1 MDGTLNLKPILK
13 DWQRKLKLGLIVIMS
28 LFIMN
33 TSFYAVDK
41 VMNIGNE
48 QVTSVDAGIMDW
60 IGSVVDDVAVWAKKQ
75 MGIQKV
81 SEAITD
87 GEYAGKEYFIYPE
100 KNNLSGINYKTPG
113 FGAASDSGPFS
124 TDKLK
129 SDKTNLADGEEG
141 AKKFMAFQMWAQQYK
156 VYSARTSLD
165 GQILFVF
172 QALGRLLVG
181 GLLWIANV
189 IGIAMEIFGQ
199 LVYESISIFN
209 IFSYVEPTPD
219 PGADWSIVSTGNNKL
234 DGITGYLGAW
244 LNAGRTV
251 GYLLA
256 LLFFILGITFTVL
269 GVRGPGQGS
278 RIATMNTTLKR
289 FLMSIF
295 SLTGLVM
302 LLSSLVTTFAST
314 MQSVDDE
321 LTIETEI
328 AGLILDYKGFV
339 TENYFLDDKAAD
351 VKSKLGELDDYNGS
365 WQIDT
370 SASKSLNYVTSRY
383 LRNQTFN
390 INHNQTLST
399 SEVLAI
405 NKATGAYSGS
415 SKDDKDLNLRDQ
427 ISKFANSNVNQ
438 MINNYAISQSTSS
451 EQMKNVYGEKSM
463 PFAIYSVYTGSNGA
477 MRIEDDALISQ
488 SFVYSDYVI
497 PGGIMSQF
505 KIINVILKV
514 AAITIVSYGA
524 YKYMLKAMF
533 RMVVNAIP
541 QLPGA
546 FALGSTRAISLI
558 IKTVLMMML
567 QIMIARTF
575 IGLTIDIINLGPDLF
590 LGLKELAIPGTII
603 PIQLLGGLM

>member
-13 DWQRKLKLGLIVIMS
+13 GWQKKLKLGLIVIMS

-60 IGSVVDDVAVWAKKQ
+60 IGSVADDVAVWAKKQ

-87 GEYAGKEYFIYPE
+87 SEYAGKEYNIYPE
-100 KNNLSGINYKTPG
+100 KNNLSDINYKTPG

-124 TDKLK
+124 NEKLK
-129 SDKTNLADGEEG
+129 SDKTNLADGQEG
-141 AKKFMAFQMWAQQYK
+141 AKKFMAFQMWAQQYR
-156 VYSARTSLD
+156 VYSARTGLD
-165 GQILFVF
+165 DQVIFVF
-172 QALGRLLVG
+172 QAFGRLIVG

-209 IFSYVEPTPD
+209 IFSYVKPTPD

-269 GVRGPGQGS
+269 GIYGPGQRS

-302 LLSSLVTTFAST
+302 ILSSLVTIFAST

-321 LTIETEI
+321 LTVESEI

-339 TENYFLDDKAAD
+339 TENYFLDDKAEK
-351 VKSKLGELDDYNGS
+351 VKSSVGDLDDYNGS

-370 SASKSLNYVTSRY
+370 SASKSLTFMTNRYVQNYT
-383 LRNQTFN
+383 LN
-390 INHNQTLST
+390 IHNDHTLST

-405 NKATGAYSGS
+405 NKATGAYS
-415 SKDDKDLNLRDQ
+415 SKSDEELTLRRQ
-427 ISKFANSNVNQ
+427 LVEYTQSNISQ
-438 MINNYAISQSTSS
+438 MINNYAVSQSTSS

-463 PFAIYSVYTGSNGA
+463 PYAIYSVYTDTNGQ

-497 PGGIMSQF
+497 PGGIMSLF
-505 KIINVILKV
+505 KIINVLLKV

-533 RMVVNAIP
+533 RMVINVIP

-558 IKTVLMMML
+558 VKTVLMMML

-590 LGLKELAIPGTII
+590 LGLKELAIPGAIL

>member
-60 IGSVVDDVAVWAKKQ
+60 IGSVADDVAVWAKKQ

-87 GEYAGKEYFIYPE
+87 GEYAGKEYYIYPE
-100 KNNLSGINYKTPG
+100 KNNLSDINYKTPG

-124 TDKLK
+124 NKKLK
-129 SDKTNLADGEEG
+129 SDKTNLADGQEG

-156 VYSARTSLD
+156 VYSARTGID
-165 GQILFVF
+165 GQVLFVF
-172 QALGRLLVG
+172 QALGRGIVG
-181 GLLWIANV
+181 AALWLANV
-189 IGIAMEIFGQ
+189 IGIALEIFGQ

-209 IFSYVEPTPD
+209 IFSYVKPTPD
-219 PGADWSIVSTGNNKL
+219 PGAEWALVSTGNDKL

-251 GYLLA
+251 GYILA

-269 GVRGPGQGS
+269 GIKGPNET
-278 RIATMNTTLKR
+278 RVNVMNRTLKR

-321 LTIETEI
+321 LTVESEI

-339 TENYFLDDKAAD
+339 TENYFLDDKAEK
-351 VKSKLGELDDYNGS
+351 VKSSVGDLDDYNGS

-370 SASKSLNYVTSRY
+370 GASKSLNYVTNRY
-383 LRNQTFN
+383 LRNQKFDIKYT
-390 INHNQTLST
+390 QTLST

-415 SKDDKDLNLRDQ
+415 SKNDKDLNLRGQ
-427 ISKFANSNVNQ
+427 ISKFANSNVSQ
-438 MINNYAISQSTSS
+438 MIVNYATSESTSS
-451 EQMKNVYGEKSM
+451 EDMKNVYGEKSM
-463 PFAIYSVYTGSNGA
+463 PFAIYSVYTGSNGK

-505 KIINVILKV
+505 KIINVLLKV

-533 RMVVNAIP
+533 RMVVNVIP

>member
-1 MDGTLNLKPILK
+1 
-13 DWQRKLKLGLIVIMS
+13 
-28 LFIMN
+28 
-33 TSFYAVDK
+33 
-41 VMNIGNE
+41 
-48 QVTSVDAGIMDW
+48 
-60 IGSVVDDVAVWAKKQ
+60 
-75 MGIQKV
+75 
-81 SEAITD
+81 
-87 GEYAGKEYFIYPE
+87 
-100 KNNLSGINYKTPG
+100 
-113 FGAASDSGPFS
+113 
-124 TDKLK
+124 
-129 SDKTNLADGEEG
+129 
-141 AKKFMAFQMWAQQYK
+141 
-156 VYSARTSLD
+156 
-165 GQILFVF
+165 
-172 QALGRLLVG
+172 
-181 GLLWIANV
+181 
-189 IGIAMEIFGQ
+189 
-199 LVYESISIFN
+199 
-209 IFSYVEPTPD
+209 
-219 PGADWSIVSTGNNKL
+219 
-234 DGITGYLGAW
+234 
-244 LNAGRTV
+244 
-251 GYLLA
+251 
-256 LLFFILGITFTVL
+256 
-269 GVRGPGQGS
+269 
-278 RIATMNTTLKR
+278 
-289 FLMSIF
+289 
-295 SLTGLVM
+295 
-302 LLSSLVTTFAST
+302 
-314 MQSVDDE
+314 DE

-438 MINNYAISQSTSS
+438 MINNYAVSQSTSS

-463 PFAIYSVYTGSNGA
+463 PFAIYSVYTGSDGA
-477 MRIEDDALISQ
+477 MRIEDDSLISQ

-505 KIINVILKV
+505 KIINVLLKV

-533 RMVVNAIP
+533 RMVINVIP

-590 LGLKELAIPGTII
+590 LGLKELAIP
-603 PIQLLGGLM
+603 

>member
-13 DWQRKLKLGLIVIMS
+13 GWQKKLKLGLIVIMS

-60 IGSVVDDVAVWAKKQ
+60 IGSVADDVAVWAKKQ

-87 GEYAGKEYFIYPE
+87 SEYAGKEYIIYPK
-100 KNNLSGINYKTPG
+100 KNNLSDINYETPG

-124 TDKLK
+124 NEKLK
-129 SDKTNLADGEEG
+129 SDKTNLADGQEG
-141 AKKFMAFQMWAQQYK
+141 AKKFMAFQMWAQQYR
-156 VYSARTSLD
+156 VYSARTGLD
-165 GQILFVF
+165 DQVIFVF
-172 QALGRLLVG
+172 QAFGRLIVG

-209 IFSYVEPTPD
+209 IFSYVKPTPD

-269 GVRGPGQGS
+269 GVYGPGQRS

-302 LLSSLVTTFAST
+302 ILSSLVTIFAST

-321 LTIETEI
+321 LTVESEI

-339 TENYFLDDKAAD
+339 TENYFLDDKAEK
-351 VKSKLGELDDYNGS
+351 VKSSVGDLDDYNGS

-370 SASKSLNYVTSRY
+370 SASKSLTFMTNRYVQNYT
-383 LRNQTFN
+383 LN
-390 INHNQTLST
+390 IHNDHTLST

-405 NKATGAYSGS
+405 NKATGAYS
-415 SKDDKDLNLRDQ
+415 SKSDKELTLRRQ
-427 ISKFANSNVNQ
+427 LVEYTQSNINQ
-438 MINNYAISQSTSS
+438 MILNYTVSQSTSS

-463 PFAIYSVYTGSNGA
+463 PYAIYSVFTDTNGK

-497 PGGIMSQF
+497 PGGIMSLF
-505 KIINVILKV
+505 KIINVLLKV

-533 RMVVNAIP
+533 RMVINVIP

-558 IKTVLMMML
+558 VKTVLMMML

-590 LGLKELAIPGTII
+590 LGLKELAIPGTIL